1 MPKKL
6 IITLSSARGARQ
18 LALHVAVVRLVAGV
32 VLVAMLALLG
42 GVVLVGWLGKTVGT
56 LQAEIATYEARKE
69 AAIADYQR
77 ALEAQN
83 QQVLT
88 LSELLRSKAG
98 EVDQLQSAYSRL
110 AGEFDLP
117 FEVGKGLPGETL
129 DQVDVT
135 LAERRVM
142 LGRIPSGF
150 PVQDFTFS
158 DGFGWRTHPV
168 TGQRKHH
175 DGADL
180 SAPAGTPVYAPADGV
195 VIFSGYDHSGY
206 GNLLVIAHGYGF
218 SSAYGHLQK
227 SDVRVGEVVFRGQ
240 QIARVGNSGSSTGP
254 HLHYEVR
261 FLEQPLNPR
270 PFMDWNERDFSSIA
284 HSVRNVP
291 WASLA
296 ELVHQEVRL
305 MAGRS
310 SSEISRVEAN

>member
-1 MPKKL
+1 VPKKL